1 MKNAKIAGSVVL
13 LALLTACSGEEAA
26 KQLLP
31 RGCVPEDF
39 RFSGNQ
45 LILLD
50 TPDTNK
56 GQRLY
61 GIKNLTLQNI
71 GVDHVKAEAGAGAG
85 WGSELAP
92 NHWSAL
98 AINRPDF
105 SIVCHDLDKETAVE
119 INCQDVLLVCR
130 FAKAD
135 FPSTATSSGW
145 VSENQPMAKLLD
157 AIEERGIKLS
167 SDSK

>member
-1 MKNAKIAGSVVL
+1 MIVF
-13 LALLTACSGEEAA
+13 LALLTACSSEEAA

-39 RFSGNQ
+39 RFSGKQ

-50 TPDTNK
+50 APDAK
-56 GQRLY
+56 QGQRLY
-61 GIKNLTLQNI
+61 GIKNLTLQNM
-71 GVDHVKAEAGAGAG
+71 GVDHIKADAGAGAG

-105 SIVCHDLDKETAVE
+105 SIVCRDLDKESVVE
-119 INCQDVLLVCR
+119 VNCQDVLLVCR
-130 FAKAD
+130 FTKAI
-135 FPSTATSSGW
+135 FPNTSPSSGW
-145 VSENQPMAKLLD
+145 VSENQPLAKLLE

-167 SDSK
+167 N